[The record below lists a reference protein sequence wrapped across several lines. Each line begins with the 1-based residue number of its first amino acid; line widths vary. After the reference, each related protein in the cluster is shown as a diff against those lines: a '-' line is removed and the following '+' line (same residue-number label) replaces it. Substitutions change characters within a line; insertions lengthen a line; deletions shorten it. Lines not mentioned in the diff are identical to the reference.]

1 MPGKLR
7 KGAQGHL
14 EDEQEQIGVETV
26 DLSSLK
32 KYDALLRALPDMM
45 FAISSEGMF
54 IDFRAERDSDLLIP
68 PEDIV
73 GKHVRDV
80 GFTKR
85 DEKAI
90 MKGIADALKTGD
102 VQTVEYQLKVSGQI
116 RTYESRFVAMSNSE
130 VVSIVRDITDRVRA
144 SVADDEH
151 REFLRQVIDI
161 NPNFVFAKDAE
172 GRFTLV
178 NQAVADN
185 YGTTVD
191 ELTGKRDADFNP
203 YAEEVDHFRK
213 DDLEVIKERKEKIIP
228 EEIITDAEG
237 SRRWL
242 QTVKRPLVGRDGKV
256 QVLGVAVDI
265 TRYKLAEEKLRHAT
279 DELREE
285 RTALYEKNAALTQIL
300 NHFEDERKHQR
311 RQIAREIEQAVLPE
325 LRRLKRKAD
334 RLTPADLEELEA
346 VFELAVKQ
354 DEETLK
360 DRYESL
366 SPREAEICNLIR
378 DGMSSKQI
386 SDHLNLSPLT
396 VHKHRERIRRK
407 LGLTNMRLN
416 LTAYLRSGSQ

>member
-1 MPGKLR
+1 M
-7 KGAQGHL
+7 